1 MKKSLK
7 IAIVALLVIMVLG
20 AGVAAFVT
28 YLAARS
34 PERVTATVQHQLQ
47 KNLGVP
53 VTIGT
58 ARFEWKRGPRVILSQ
73 VHIDSPGVINLHMSS
88 ITAYISLI
96 RLVFGDVAVS
106 KIRLIMPKGTIDLD
120 NLKDLKILDETGDR
134 PAVLI
139 WKGTVKLIYQGVDL
153 QLTELSGRV
162 TSDWANLRARTMGG
176 RVLLEADLA
185 RPGMVTFNAHAVQL
199 CQLDRRL
206 EGVAHVGV
214 DLEDTPEG
222 RAGSCSLRIKGLR
235 LPWMRAPLE
244 QLNASASVS
253 SGNGRMTIRDLSIK
267 TPVVEISG
275 RGTASGITDLDS
287 WTGVMLDLEAS
298 SREFDYEK
306 VVSLLPVDSFPP
318 WLKDLLTAQI
328 RGGRS
333 RFSAARYQGPLGGFF
348 SGVELLDNLH
358 VVQELKGQSF
368 SAGYTPDRVTG
379 ITGEVIYGKGDI
391 RFRNLSGQV
400 GDSRLGRVDIVFPG
414 AVRPLMRVGVD
425 VELDM
430 PAADFLR
437 AWRASMVPGEPHR
450 LLGPVSRVKEG
461 RIKGKAMTY
470 YDEAR
475 KNPFMARG
483 NVRLDGCTCTW
494 GPHEIAGMSGTISA
508 ESFSAPLRIILA
520 GQFDRSRIRRL
531 DARLSAPFGESRSR
545 FVLLMD
551 QLRPQGRVTLDDA
564 ALKVEG
570 SGKGRDLRGAMDL
583 RAAGVTV
590 AQEERTWR
598 VRSVSAAADFRLR
611 LAEKNGAS
619 LEGLVIRSPSS
630 RLEGTVALQGD
641 DGSARLTGRID
652 LRDVSVNGATG
663 TRVLGG
669 SAEGELAL
677 AWGSEPRAS
686 GAIALHH
693 ATLPLQDDMITLDG
707 SMTVRSPRIS
717 FTGLQVRSGEV
728 LATLS
733 GEVLREK
740 QPFFTGD
747 VTVQG
752 LHLDGK
758 GAGFSFLKDIRAD
771 AGMHFNEC
779 VIYGLPVQS
788 ARADATLD
796 QGLLKLEGLVM
807 ETVWGSARGTAQLA
821 LDGPSSFDVTVKL
834 QDSDLKKLLEASG
847 GTMAMDGLLD
857 VDGRLWGGTDSLNGT
872 LAVTAK
878 HGEIRRYKLLSQ
890 IFSLLNVY
898 RISQTQDIDFL
909 SRHFTY
915 NRIHAT
921 LNIRD
926 NVVNFDDLSLD
937 SNSIQASAVGTY
949 TLGSKKIDASIGVQ
963 PLETI
968 DRAVSMI
975 PVVGWVLAGDK
986 GRFIVL
992 SMKVSGT
999 LDDPMV
1005 MVAPID
1011 TLSNTVAASL
1021 LRSLRLPGR
1030 LIDESLQL
1038 INGKKQ

>member
-7 IAIVALLVIMVLG
+7 IAILALLVLMVLG
-20 AGVAAFVT
+20 AGVAALVT
-28 YLAARS
+28 YFVARS

-47 KNLGVP
+47 KNLGAP

-73 VHIDSPGVINLHMSS
+73 VHIDSPGVINLRMSS
-88 ITAYISLI
+88 ITAYISMM

-120 NLKDLKILDETGDR
+120 NLKDLKILDESGNR

-139 WKGTVKLIYQGVDL
+139 WKGTVKLIYQGIDL
-153 QLTELSGRV
+153 QLTDLSGRV
-162 TSDWANLRARTMGG
+162 TPDWANLRARAMGG

-199 CQLDRRL
+199 DQLDRRL
-206 EGVAHVGV
+206 EGVAHVGM

-235 LPWMRAPLE
+235 LPWMRAPLD

-253 SGNGRMTIRDLSIK
+253 SENGRMTVREFSVK
-267 TPVVEISG
+267 TPVAEVSG
-275 RGTASGITDLDS
+275 RGTASGITDMES
-287 WTGVMLDLEAS
+287 WKSIILDLEAS
-298 SREFDYEK
+298 SREFDYEQ
-306 VVSLLPVDSFPP
+306 VVSLLPVEGFAP
-318 WLKDLLTAQI
+318 WLKDLLTKQI

-333 RFSAARYQGPLGGFF
+333 RFSTARYQGPLGGFS

-368 SAGYTPDRVTG
+368 GAGYTPDRVTG

-425 VELDM
+425 VDLDM
-430 PAADFLR
+430 PATDFLR
-437 AWRASMVPGEPHR
+437 AWRACMVSEEPYR
-450 LLGPVSRVKEG
+450 LLGPVSRVKAG
-461 RIKGKAMTY
+461 HIKGKAMTY

-483 NVRLDGCTCTW
+483 DVRLDGCTCTW
-494 GPHEIAGMSGTISA
+494 GPHEIDGMSGTISA
-508 ESFSAPLRIILA
+508 ESFSVPLRIVLA
-520 GQFDRSRIRRL
+520 GRFDRSRIRRL

-551 QLRPQGRVTLDDA
+551 QFRQQGRASLENAT
-564 ALKVEG
+564 LKVEG
-570 SGKGRDLRGAMDL
+570 SGKGGDLRGTMDL
-583 RAAGVTV
+583 HAAGVTV
-590 AQEERTWR
+590 ALQERTWR
-598 VRSVSAAADFRLR
+598 VRSVSAAADFRVR
-611 LAEKNGAS
+611 LAEKKDVS
-619 LEGLVIRSPSS
+619 LERLVVRTPSS
-630 RLEGTVALQGD
+630 RLEGALVMRGD
-641 DGSARLTGRID
+641 DGSAELAGRID
-652 LRDVSVNGATG
+652 LRDVSVRGATG

-669 SAEGELAL
+669 VADGALAL
-677 AWGSEPRAS
+677 AWGSEPRAT
-686 GAIALHH
+686 GTIALHH
-693 ATLPLQDDMITLDG
+693 AALPVQDDVVTLDG
-707 SMTVRSPRIS
+707 SMRVRSPRAS
-717 FTGLQVRSGEV
+717 FTGLTVRSGGI

-740 QPFFTGD
+740 QPYFTGD

-758 GAGFSFLKDIRAD
+758 GAGFSFLKDVRAD
-771 AGMHFNEC
+771 ACMHLKEC
-779 VIYGLPVQS
+779 VIYGLPVRS
-788 ARADATLD
+788 ARADATLN
-796 QGLLKLEGLVM
+796 QGLLRLEGLVM
-807 ETVWGSARGTAQLA
+807 ETVSGSARGTAQLA
-821 LDGPSSFDVTVKL
+821 LDGPASFDVAVKL
-834 QDSDLKKLLEASG
+834 RDSDLKKLLEAAG
-847 GTMAMDGLLD
+847 GTTAMDGLLD
-857 VDGRLWGGTDSLNGT
+857 VDGRLWGSGGSLNGT
-872 LAVTAK
+872 LAVHAK
-878 HGEIRRYKLLSQ
+878 DGEIRRYKLLSQ

-898 RISQTQDIDFL
+898 RISQNQDIDFL

-915 NRIHAT
+915 NRIDAT

-926 NVVNFDDLSLD
+926 NVVSFDDLSLD

-949 TLGSKKIDASIGVQ
+949 TLGSKKIDASLGVQ

-968 DRAVSMI
+968 DRAVSLI

-999 LDDPMV
+999 LDDPRV

-1030 LIDESLQL
+1030 LIDESLQV
-1038 INGKKQ
+1038 INGRKE